1 MKQLNFLA
9 VFAFAVMLAISSGA
23 FASGSTPLSV
33 SSISHGGD
41 WDERGISL
49 RYLHFWYTGPDCF
62 IQGAPNLV
70 PSHLLNIAS
79 EGGVMVET
87 TEGYRMMVPYDPIL
101 LTHHQQRYQIDD
113 MITSTP
119 RGVIVYQ
126 RFQQVPRDY
135 VEVFQRPLE
144 AGLCR

>member
-9 VFAFAVMLAISSGA
+9 IFAFASVLAISNGV
-23 FASGSTPLSV
+23 FASESAPLSV
-33 SSISHGGD
+33 SSITHGGD
-41 WDERGISL
+41 WNQRGISL
-49 RYLHFWYTGPDCF
+49 RHLHFWFTGPGCF
-62 IQGAPNLV
+62 IQGAPSLV
-70 PSHLLNIAS
+70 PSHLLDIAY

-87 TEGYRMMVPYDPIL
+87 TEGYRMMVPFDPIL
-101 LTHHQQRYQIDD
+101 LTRHQQRYQIDD
-113 MITSTP
+113 MIASTP
-119 RGVIVYQ
+119 HGVVVYQ